1 MAREALVE
9 WLKSQNEYDEYIMD
23 HCKDENKAVSAV
35 MKVQK
40 ELMYHVPEAMSDIWK
55 LCEVVC
61 ANLKEQAIQEWALKK
76 ANSSHSK
83 LQRKWQQNTVSHQQN
98 E

>member
-9 WLKSQNEYDEYIMD
+9 WLKSQNEYDE
-23 HCKDENKAVSAV
+23 
-35 MKVQK
+35 VQK

-61 ANLKEQAIQEWALKK
+61 ANLKEEAMQEWALKK

>member
-1 MAREALVE
+1 
-9 WLKSQNEYDEYIMD
+9 
-23 HCKDENKAVSAV
+23 
-35 MKVQK
+35 
-40 ELMYHVPEAMSDIWK
+40 MSDIRK

-83 LQRKWQQNTVSHQQN
+83 LQRKWQQNTNAFPSRI
-98 E
+98 ELSYCKMKR